1 MKKVTVAGISM
12 SVKAENA
19 DFVGE
24 RFSAYVSPD
33 LQPPVMEITS
43 RLNEEIQL
51 PEGKLL
57 CQSKSGQVWQLSDGR
72 LCRCETDKNTGKVT
86 LCVKYTPDFLQVE
99 IEFNPPYA
107 QWVQDYEFVYIGTA
121 FANRLETLG
130 GSTLHG
136 SSISYK
142 GEGVVFSAPSGTGKS
157 THTALWKKCFGD
169 DVEHINDDRPAIRI
183 EGETPMIYGTP
194 WSGKTALNNPL
205 SVPLRAIVF
214 IERGEQNAVTKMDFT
229 ESMLLLGGQ
238 IGKPYYDAGLGG
250 KVVDLMVELT
260 KRVPIYRLTCNM
272 KDEAAFIARKAIF
285 GE

>member
-1 MKKVTVAGISM
+1 
-12 SVKAENA
+12 
-19 DFVGE
+19 
-24 RFSAYVSPD
+24 
-33 LQPPVMEITS
+33 
-43 RLNEEIQL
+43 
-51 PEGKLL
+51 
-57 CQSKSGQVWQLSDGR
+57 
-72 LCRCETDKNTGKVT
+72 
-86 LCVKYTPDFLQVE
+86 
-99 IEFNPPYA
+99 
-107 QWVQDYEFVYIGTA
+107 VYIGTA

-183 EGETPMIYGTP
+183 EGDTPMIYGTP

-214 IERGEQNAVTKMDFT
+214 VERGEKNAVTKLDFT

-238 IGKPYYDAGLGG
+238 IGKPYYDAVLGG

-260 KRVPIYRLTCNM
+260 KRIPIYRLTCNM
-272 KDEAAFIARKAIF
+272 EKEAAFVARKAIF